1 MDLLT
6 RFLPLLIGVP
16 FGSYFLWEQKVR
28 SKFVSSGFIY
38 PEDRYLVGTTIIA
51 DSGSI
56 LTILIFSI

>member
-6 RFLPLLIGVP
+6 RFLPLLVGVP
-16 FGSYFLWEQKVR
+16 LVVDYFRQKVR

-38 PEDRYLVGTTIIA
+38 PEDRYLVGTTKMA

-56 LTILIFSI
+56 FTVRIFSI